1 MGDAMLKTTAK
12 IYAGVFED
20 ANSLG
25 KCMEDVFIPANGT
38 MVAKVSKALQDA
50 VVAFLPS
57 MQALAL
63 AISVVFF
70 LIALLELTTQ
80 ERLTLEFFI
89 KFFGKLVISIALIAS
104 CETLTKNLML
114 FGEGFGT
121 MFKSFVPGVSATGTA
136 PTEADL
142 YDIFNASDVHWSQI
156 ILSAISVGTPM
167 ALATKVLLI
176 ITYMVAFSRLIELC
190 ARGMFMP
197 IAFALISDD
206 GWRGA
211 GGRYIRK
218 FIAVCAQIA
227 VLIVVAKITTGV
239 MSLSTEEVLSAIQE
253 AADYN
258 SLTEAMSKQMTIC
271 VGVGFASTQ
280 AMFKSISIISDAF
293 GG

>member
-1 MGDAMLKTTAK
+1 
-12 IYAGVFED
+12 
-20 ANSLG
+20 
-25 KCMEDVFIPANGT
+25 
-38 MVAKVSKALQDA
+38 
-50 VVAFLPS
+50 
-57 MQALAL
+57 
-63 AISVVFF
+63 
-70 LIALLELTTQ
+70 
-80 ERLTLEFFI
+80 
-89 KFFGKLVISIALIAS
+89 
-104 CETLTKNLML
+104 
-114 FGEGFGT
+114 
-121 MFKSFVPGVSATGTA
+121 
-136 PTEADL
+136 
-142 YDIFNASDVHWSQI
+142 
-156 ILSAISVGTPM
+156 
-167 ALATKVLLI
+167 
-176 ITYMVAFSRLIELC
+176 
-190 ARGMFMP
+190 MFMP

-227 VLIVVAKITTGV
+227 VLIVVAKITAGV

>member
-1 MGDAMLKTTAK
+1 MGDAMLKTAAK

-89 KFFGKLVISIALIAS
+89 KFFGKLVISFALIAS
-104 CETLTKNLML
+104 CETLTKILML

-136 PTEADL
+136 PTEAEL
-142 YDIFNASDVHWSQI
+142 YDIFNASDILITFSKEVSI
-156 ILSAISVGTPM
+156 SFCSILEMVDLSIPALSANSCCV
-167 ALATKVLLI
+167 KSLL
-176 ITYMVAFSRLIELC
+176 FL
-190 ARGMFMP
+190 
-197 IAFALISDD
+197 
-206 GWRGA
+206 
-211 GGRYIRK
+211 
-218 FIAVCAQIA
+218 
-227 VLIVVAKITTGV
+227 
-239 MSLSTEEVLSAIQE
+239 
-253 AADYN
+253 N
-258 SLTEAMSKQMTIC
+258 SLINLPILCSFINIPPRFDSNK
-271 VGVGFASTQ
+271 
-280 AMFKSISIISDAF
+280 
-293 GG
+293 